1 MASKANS
8 EQILGHYR
16 LLERLGE
23 GGMGVVYRARD
34 EHLQREVAIKVLPS
48 HVVKDESARR
58 RFRREA
64 LTLARL
70 NHPNVETLHN
80 FETDGDVDFLVTEYV
95 AGTTLASKLARGPL
109 RESELLEYAVQLASA
124 LEEAHKRGVIH
135 RDLKPANILI
145 TSSGQLKVLDFGL
158 AQLMAADEMIETT
171 TDSKAEVAGTLP
183 YVAPEQLSDSQA
195 IDSRTDLY
203 SFGVVLYEMATG
215 QRPHNEKSVASLLE
229 AILHREPSAVR
240 SLNPEISPELET
252 IIRKAMDKDPAL
264 RYQSARE
271 LKVDL
276 QRLVSGRRVVSAPV
290 RVRAPARRRWVTGVL
305 ALVVVLSIGFEVFTM
320 RSKTRLPAAT
330 VPRVVAVLPFDA
342 VGGNSDNQALCRGL
356 TDLLTTRLT
365 QISKEY
371 GVEIVPASEVRSQ
384 RVISIEDAHRKLGVS
399 LVVEGSWDFAGNQV
413 MYSLVNAQSRHS
425 LNAES
430 IRADVHDLFAVEREV
445 SESLLKMVAGEL
457 RPADRNPVPG
467 ASSQPDAYQYY
478 VRGVGR
484 LLEYQ
489 DVNSLQ
495 AAVALFGSALDR
507 DSKFAPALAGSAEAY
522 WRLYQETKDESWLA
536 KATDT
541 GRRARELN
549 DQVAP
554 VHTTLGLIYQ
564 GTSKYADAVKEF
576 KRALELDST
585 SDAAYRGLASS
596 YEGLGNNPEAER
608 AYQEAIE
615 MRRDYWGGY
624 SALGAFYA
632 KIGHYDDAAAQFQRV
647 IELAPENVRGY
658 SNLAAVYAYQG
669 KTQDA
674 EDLLRKS
681 LNIEPNYRAYSN
693 LASMFFSD
701 GRYSDAAQMF
711 GKALALNDRDPRVWG
726 NQGDAYYWAGE
737 REKAKTSYTK
747 AVELLEAQLKINPG
761 DSRSVIELAMW
772 DSMLGRRDKASSLAK
787 QALAQSPSDSEI
799 MFRAAEVYEQNGDH
813 ETAIDWLTRAI
824 HAGYS
829 LATIQRDPTLRGLH
843 EDRRYRLLIQAKPAQ
858 QPAK

>member
-95 AGTTLASKLARGPL
+95 AGITLASKLARGPL
-109 RESELLEYAVQLASA
+109 RESELLDYAVQLASA
-124 LEEAHKRGVIH
+124 LDEAHKRGVIH

-158 AQLMAADEMIETT
+158 AQLMAADEEIETT

-203 SFGVVLYEMATG
+203 SCGVVLYEMATG

-229 AILHREPSAVR
+229 AILHREPPAVR
-240 SLNPEISPELET
+240 SLNPAISPELET

-276 QRLVSGRRVVSAPV
+276 QRLVSGRKLVSMPV
-290 RVRAPARRRWVTGVL
+290 RAGATDRRWWIVALLVL
-305 ALVVVLSIGFEVFTM
+305 LVVLSIGFELFTL
-320 RSKTRLPAAT
+320 REKTRLAGALPAT
-330 VPRVVAVLPFDA
+330 VPRVVAVLPFDS
-342 VGGNSDNQALCRGL
+342 VGGNPDSQVLCRGL

-365 QISKEY
+365 QISKQY
-371 GVEIVPASEVRSQ
+371 GVEVVPASEVRTQGVS
-384 RVISIEDAHRKLGVS
+384 SIEDAHRKLGVN

-430 IRADVHDLFAVEREV
+430 IRADVRDLLSVERQV
-445 SESLLKMVAGEL
+445 SESLLRMVAGEL
-457 RPADRNPVPG
+457 RPEDRKQMPG

-489 DVNSLQ
+489 DVSSLQ
-495 AAVALFGSALDR
+495 AAVALFGSAL
-507 DSKFAPALAGSAEAY
+507 E
-522 WRLYQETKDESWLA
+522 
-536 KATDT
+536 
-541 GRRARELN
+541 
-549 DQVAP
+549 
-554 VHTTLGLIYQ
+554 
-564 GTSKYADAVKEF
+564 
-576 KRALELDST
+576 
-585 SDAAYRGLASS
+585 
-596 YEGLGNNPEAER
+596 
-608 AYQEAIE
+608 
-615 MRRDYWGGY
+615 
-624 SALGAFYA
+624 
-632 KIGHYDDAAAQFQRV
+632 
-647 IELAPENVRGY
+647 
-658 SNLAAVYAYQG
+658 
-669 KTQDA
+669 
-674 EDLLRKS
+674 
-681 LNIEPNYRAYSN
+681 
-693 LASMFFSD
+693 
-701 GRYSDAAQMF
+701 
-711 GKALALNDRDPRVWG
+711 RDPR
-726 NQGDAYYWAGE
+726 
-737 REKAKTSYTK
+737 
-747 AVELLEAQLKINPG
+747 
-761 DSRSVIELAMW
+761 
-772 DSMLGRRDKASSLAK
+772 SLPLW
-787 QALAQSPSDSEI
+787 LAQQKRI
-799 MFRAAEVYEQNGDH
+799 GAY
-813 ETAIDWLTRAI
+813 I
-824 HAGYS
+824 
-829 LATIQRDPTLRGLH
+829 
-843 EDRRYRLLIQAKPAQ
+843 RRRRIVV
-858 QPAK
+858 